1 MKLLLLCLGL
11 TLVCAH
17 HEGNHDVVTSNFDI
31 SKISGEWHTVFLA
44 SDVKEMIE
52 KDSVMRGFMES
63 IHAWDNS
70 SLTLKFHIKVN
81 GECTEMFLLCHQANE
96 NGVYNVIYAGFNTF
110 RIIEV
115 VYSDYIIFHL
125 INVNNKQTF
134 EMLILLARKPDVS
147 PKLKERFEELCQE
160 YGIPEEN
167 ILDATEVDRCLQAR
181 GSDDAQAS
189 RLVMSDG
196 EGVAQGPLPSNT
208 IRGLCPKITIKP

>member
-1 MKLLLLCLGL
+1 PKMKLLLLCLGL

-17 HEGNHDVVTSNFDI
+17 HEGNHDAVTSNFDI

-52 KDSVMRGFMES
+52 KGSIMRGFMES

-70 SLTLKFHIKVN
+70 SLTLKFHVKVN

-96 NGVYNVIYAGFNTF
+96 NGVYNVICKYTKM
-110 RIIEV
+110 
-115 VYSDYIIFHL
+115 SL
-125 INVNNKQTF
+125 ILSEYHGNLVLCTTCNKRNNVNNKQTF
-134 EMLILLARKPDVS
+134 EMLILLARQPDVS

-167 ILDATEVDRCLQAR
+167 ILDVTKVHRCLQAR
-181 GSDDAQAS
+181 G
-189 RLVMSDG
+189 
-196 EGVAQGPLPSNT
+196 
-208 IRGLCPKITIKP
+208 